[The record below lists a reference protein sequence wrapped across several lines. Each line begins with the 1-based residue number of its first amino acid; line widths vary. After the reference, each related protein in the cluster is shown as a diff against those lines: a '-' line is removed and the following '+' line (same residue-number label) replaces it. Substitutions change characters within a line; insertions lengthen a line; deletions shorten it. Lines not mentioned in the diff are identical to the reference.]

1 MPCGF
6 PPDGGPPIEM
16 RCNESLQME
25 ATEANESE
33 LYPEETV
40 LDEVEAV
47 IELFAIGAKRRREE
61 FRKWLVRIVEED
73 EDSAALAVKAQSLY
87 SQMKEL
93 NKVRLIDLACGYWP
107 AGPLVC
113 GALLHE
119 VLGDREKIDILFD
132 HAGEDI
138 LRWFRRVPL
147 GSLMSEEE
155 RRALG
160 ALPATVDAYHEAAPS
175 DGRADGRADGRIQL
189 GPYWTM
195 PRRGVAP
202 RPAETP
208 AGQAPARLVK
218 ARVPRSSVLAYYS
231 GAAVPALIVDY
242 RRVASVEIVGGKQR

>member
-1 MPCGF
+1 
-6 PPDGGPPIEM
+6 
-16 RCNESLQME
+16 ME

-160 ALPATVDAYHEAAPS
+160 ALPATIDAYHEAAPS
-175 DGRADGRADGRIQL
+175 DGRVDGQVQL
-189 GPYWTM
+189 GPYWIM
-195 PRRGVAP
+195 PQRGAAP
-202 RPAETP
+202 RLAETPAETP

>member
-1 MPCGF
+1 
-6 PPDGGPPIEM
+6 
-16 RCNESLQME
+16 ME

-61 FRKWLVRIVEED
+61 FRRWLVRIVEED

-147 GSLMSEEE
+147 GSLMSDEE

-175 DGRADGRADGRIQL
+175 DGRVQL

-195 PRRGVAP
+195 PRRGAAP
-202 RPAETP
+202 RPGEMP
-208 AGQAPARLVK
+208 ASQTPARLVK
-218 ARVPRSSVLAYYS
+218 AKVPRSSVLAYYS

>member
-1 MPCGF
+1 
-6 PPDGGPPIEM
+6 
-16 RCNESLQME
+16 ME

-61 FRKWLVRIVEED
+61 FRRWLVRIVEED

-87 SQMKEL
+87 SQMKGL

-147 GSLMSEEE
+147 GSLMSDEE

-160 ALPATVDAYHEAAPS
+160 ALPATIDAYHEAAPS
-175 DGRADGRADGRIQL
+175 DSRVDGRVQL
-189 GPYWTM
+189 GPYWMM
-195 PRRGVAP
+195 PLRGVAP
-202 RPAETP
+202 RLPETP
-208 AGQAPARLVK
+208 AGRYRARLIK
-218 ARVPRSSVLAYYS
+218 AKVPRSSVLAYYS
-231 GAAVPALIVDY
+231 GGADPALIVDY

>member
-61 FRKWLVRIVEED
+61 FRKWLVRIVDED

-175 DGRADGRADGRIQL
+175 DGRIQL

-202 RPAETP
+202 RPAETPAETP